1 MVGKFRC
8 ECRDGTM
15 PEKSERYEEEIEK
28 ILENSGD
35 LPEAPKNISMSHM
48 TLVEELRTWLSQAVR
63 RKLGF
68 ISSLRLLIVTAVF
81 AILFLVTRQ
90 PIFAW
95 ISIVAFLSAY
105 LVFFIGRQGSGGLG
119 LEFWRRWNKR

>member
-1 MVGKFRC
+1 
-8 ECRDGTM
+8 M

-35 LPEAPKNISMSHM
+35 LPDAPKNVSMSHM
-48 TLVEELRTWLSQAVR
+48 TLVEELRTWFSQAVR

-81 AILFLVTRQ
+81 TILFLVTRQ
-90 PIFAW
+90 QIFIW

-119 LEFWRRWNKR
+119 FDFWRRWNK